1 MKRMSTEEFLARAG
15 RPETLY
21 SIYRVSGRPARANF
35 FKMNIKAYYFLEKN
49 FFLDWEIKY
58 ELELLFKSQ
67 GIWISAIRCII
78 I

>member
-49 FFLDWEIKY
+49 FFLD
-58 ELELLFKSQ
+58 
-67 GIWISAIRCII
+67 
-78 I
+78 